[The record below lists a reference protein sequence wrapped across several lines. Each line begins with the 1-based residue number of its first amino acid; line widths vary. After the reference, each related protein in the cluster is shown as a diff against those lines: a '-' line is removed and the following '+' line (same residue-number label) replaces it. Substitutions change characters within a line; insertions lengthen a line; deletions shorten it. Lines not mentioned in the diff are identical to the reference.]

1 MLMKSSFQEVEKMQ
15 SSYSLIK
22 KGFSKNGES
31 RVISTKFDMKKT
43 EIEENEEE
51 VENLEEEVAVVK
63 APEVDPEELL
73 RRYEDI
79 GQRIIQDAKREK
91 QVITLRAQM
100 DANVAEKK
108 AYEKG
113 YEQGL
118 QNGYDD
124 GYKKAYD
131 ETIDAAK
138 AEAASIVNKAELL
151 LKSAHENYCQYLEI
165 KKVDVV
171 KLSLEIAESIA
182 RKALS
187 NEESMNSIIEE
198 AFKISKGEDNVILK
212 ANSIH
217 VEEIESQVERWKISY
232 GIKNEVFILT
242 DDSMEPGNAILEKP
256 SGIVKVGVDIGM
268 EQIRKAILG

>member
-1 MLMKSSFQEVEKMQ
+1 MQ

-22 KGFSKNGES
+22 KASVKQGEHKVVSTKYISKNLVAEG
-31 RVISTKFDMKKT
+31 
-43 EIEENEEE
+43 IEEEKEDE
-51 VENLEEEVAVVK
+51 IIVK
-63 APEVDPEELL
+63 VPEIDPEDLL

-79 GQRIIQDAKREK
+79 GQRIIQDAKKEK
-91 QVITLRAQM
+91 QVIALRAQM
-100 DANVAEKK
+100 DANVAEKN
-108 AYEKG
+108 AYKKG
-113 YEQGL
+113 HEQGL

-138 AEAASIVNKAELL
+138 SEAADIVSKAELL
-151 LKSAHENYCQYLEI
+151 LKSAHENYLKYLDD

-171 KLSLEIAESIA
+171 KLALEIAESIA
-182 RKALS
+182 QKTLS
-187 NEESMNSIIEE
+187 KDDSMNLIIEE

-217 VEEIESQVERWKISY
+217 IEELKSQVERWKIAY
-232 GIKNEVFILT
+232 GIKNEIFVLI
-242 DDSMEPGNAILEKP
+242 DDFMEPGNAILEKP

>member
-1 MLMKSSFQEVEKMQ
+1 MQ
-15 SSYSLIK
+15 SSYNLIK
-22 KGFSKNGES
+22 SGFAKEGES
-31 RVISTKFDMKKT
+31 KVISTKYHIKQT
-43 EIEENEEE
+43 ETEEIEEE
-51 VENLEEEVAVVK
+51 VENSEEEVAVVTEPK
-63 APEVDPEELL
+63 VDPEEVL

-100 DANVAEKK
+100 DANIAEKK

-113 YEQGL
+113 YEQGV

-131 ETIDAAK
+131 ETIDVAK
-138 AEAASIVNKAELL
+138 AEAAEIVSKAELL
-151 LKSAHENYCQYLEI
+151 LKSAHENYCQYLEV
-165 KKVDVV
+165 KKVEVI
-171 KLSLEIAESIA
+171 KLALQIAENIA
-182 RKALS
+182 KKALS

-217 VEEIESQVERWKISY
+217 IDELKSEVERWKIAY
-232 GIKNEVFILT
+232 GIKNEIFVII
-242 DDSMEPGNAILEKP
+242 DDAMEPGNAILEKP

-268 EQIRKAILG
+268 EQIRKALFS